1 MPLHPAGTFTT
12 PRMDNLIIL
21 ETKRLILRQLLPSD
35 WPEACRL
42 LQDPAV
48 MYAYEGPFSD
58 QEVQNWLDKQ
68 WVRYRRDGF
77 GLWAVIEKSTA
88 EQIGQCG
95 LTYQEYAGRQVPEV
109 GYLLR
114 QAFWH
119 KGYATEAACA
129 CRDYAFYT
137 CGFETV
143 YSIIRDTNQ
152 ASRQVAIRCGMK
164 PADAL
169 VKFYRGVRMPH
180 VVYKVEKRER
190 EVGLRI

>member
-1 MPLHPAGTFTT
+1 
-12 PRMDNLIIL
+12 MDNSIIL
-21 ETKRLILRQLLPSD
+21 ETKRLILRRLQPSD
-35 WPEACRL
+35 FPEACRL

-58 QEVQNWLDKQ
+58 QEVQHWLDKQ
-68 WVRYRRDGF
+68 LGRYRRDGF

-95 LTYQEYAGRQVPEV
+95 LTYQAYAGQQVPEV

-114 QAFWH
+114 KAFWH

-129 CRDYAFYT
+129 SRDYAFYT

-143 YSIIRDTNQ
+143 YSIIRDTNL
-152 ASRQVAIRCGMK
+152 ASRQVAVRCGMK
-164 PADAL
+164 QTDAF
-169 VKFYRGVRMPH
+169 VKLYRGVSMPH
-180 VVYKVEKRER
+180 VVYKVEKPER
-190 EVGLRI
+190 EIGLPI